1 VSNGDATSHTHRRGR
16 NHLGPV
22 DLGRNPVPILE
33 EMHDGIG
40 RTGLGAAKSR
50 QWRAPAP
57 TRRPFNVFLST
68 PSQETKKKKNQKNP
82 DTWMVHLAPRPC
94 CCNNSSFKQDLRRWT
109 READEPD
116 AACVAPTSSAAS
128 VERPSRSEFS
138 STGSQVANTSIWVTP
153 FSRAA
158 SFARIRL
165 HLRFSV
171 SF

>member
-1 VSNGDATSHTHRRGR
+1 MKSSWEHVPWWVFVSNGDATSHTHRRGR

-68 PSQETKKKKNQKNP
+68 PSQETKKKKIKKIRILG
-82 DTWMVHLAPRPC
+82 WYIWHRGH
-94 CCNNSSFKQDLRRWT
+94 
-109 READEPD
+109 
-116 AACVAPTSSAAS
+116 VAVIIP
-128 VERPSRSEFS
+128 PSNK
-138 STGSQVANTSIWVTP
+138 T
-153 FSRAA
+153 
-158 SFARIRL
+158 
-165 HLRFSV
+165 
-171 SF
+171 